1 MTNTEKF
8 HFVVIVGT
16 SVCETNF
23 YQRVL
28 VHVTV
33 GHYIVRGDINLS
45 LVPPP
50 PPPPQTKDMKSV
62 PAVGQKGVSGLFG
75 SGKNLLGIHH
85 R

>member
-8 HFVVIVGT
+8 HFVVIVGM
-16 SVCETNF
+16 SVCDTSF
-23 YQRVL
+23 YRRVL

-33 GHYIVRGDINLS
+33 GHYIVRGNINLS
-45 LVPPP
+45 LV
-50 PPPPQTKDMKSV
+50 PPQTKDMKSF
-62 PAVGQKGVSGLFG
+62 PAVGQKGVLGLFG